1 MRSKQ
6 QPVALIPFSNGAF
19 SDIQEHWQLRKNQ
32 EEKEKEEEKK
42 VNMPSLYRPESRSD
56 PFDASMRNL
65 QNAKASPRW
74 HPPRPWRGEDESRLI
89 RRFVYHWLTCR
100 DRNKPSGRSWARQL
114 GISHTWLQKLVREF
128 REHREEAQ
136 REMGRKGDPTLAQLN
151 RAREYTRRMREREE
165 LRH

>member
-1 MRSKQ
+1 
-6 QPVALIPFSNGAF
+6 
-19 SDIQEHWQLRKNQ
+19 
-32 EEKEKEEEKK
+32 
-42 VNMPSLYRPESRSD
+42 MPSLYRPESRSD

-65 QNAKASPRW
+65 QKAKASPRW

-128 REHREEAQ
+128 REHPEEAQ

-151 RAREYTRRMREREE
+151 RARECTRGMRERGE